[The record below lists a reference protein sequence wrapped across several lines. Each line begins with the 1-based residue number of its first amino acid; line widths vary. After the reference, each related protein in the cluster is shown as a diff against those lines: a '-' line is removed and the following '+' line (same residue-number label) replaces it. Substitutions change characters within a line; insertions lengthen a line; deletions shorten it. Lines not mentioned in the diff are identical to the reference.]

1 MPRQNTSKSPT
12 IIKQNK
18 IPINP
23 SPNVIVKNSNSTSSL
38 DKASRREGNSLL
50 GSIKEGFGFGI
61 GSTIARNMFGSAPV
75 HPSNIETK
83 PTCIEYKKCLESND
97 KYECFGNLDQKEY
110 VECRN
115 KTN

>member
-23 SPNVIVKNSNSTSSL
+23 SPNVIVKNNNST
-38 DKASRREGNSLL
+38 SLL

-61 GSTIARNMFGSAPV
+61 GSTIARNLFGSTPV
-75 HPSNIETK
+75 YPSNLESK
-83 PTCIEYKKCLESND
+83 PNSASMGCIEYNKCLEAND

-110 VECRN
+110 VECRT
-115 KTN
+115 KYEK

>member
-1 MPRQNTSKSPT
+1 MPRQNRSKSP
-12 IIKQNK
+12 IISKQNK
-18 IPINP
+18 TPII
-23 SPNVIVKNSNSTSSL
+23 SPPNIVVKNGNS
-38 DKASRREGNSLL
+38 NSLL

-83 PTCIEYKKCLESND
+83 PTCIEYKKCLESDD

-110 VECRN
+110 VECR
-115 KTN
+115 TNVD